1 MAVATNHTGN
11 GGLASGSDQLLIN
24 ILQGQA
30 ADHAFFISTVG
41 EPAQNDAGS
50 IVELTGVAQVS
61 QHAVHLIGTLADFF
75 NEQDLAL
82 GIDLVRRAKRGRQQR
97 QVAAAQTAL
106 GLAGHDGGDGAAFGI
121 DIFHGLTE
129 QHRLH
134 EGSAVLVQTIAPST
148 HHGHMVRFHATD
160 LVEGV
165 EHSGHVAVTAE
176 DLGILLDGLPVQQ
189 RQDTMEAVTAA
200 GTDDALDT
208 LISKSGIDVG
218 STDGIHTGQKAM
230 ACSGTGIEHRL
241 QTHVTDGLHQLLGGF
256 RRGAGT
262 TQNSQTIAGLQ
273 GFGTD
278 HLRFLQS
285 DIQKR
290 EPRGAPFWGK
300 VLTCWR

>member
-1 MAVATNHTGN
+1 MATNHAGN
-11 GGLASGSDQLLIN
+11 GGLAGGSDQLLIN
-24 ILQGQA
+24 VLQSQA
-30 ADHAFFISTVG
+30 ADHAFFISAVG
-41 EPAQNDAGS
+41 ETAQNDAGS

-61 QHAVHLIGTLADFF
+61 QHAVHLIGTLADLFDKQ
-75 NEQDLAL
+75 NLAL
-82 GIDLVRRAKRGRQQR
+82 GIDLVRRAKRGSQQR

-106 GLAGHDGGDGAAFGI
+106 GLTGHDGSDGAAFGI

-129 QHRLH
+129 QHSLYK
-134 EGSAVLVQTIAPST
+134 GSAVLVQTIAPST

-189 RQDTMEAVTAA
+189 RQDTVEAVAAA

-208 LISKSGIDVG
+208 FVGKSSVNVG
-218 STDGIHTGQKAM
+218 STDSVHTGQKAV
-230 ACSGTGIEHRL
+230 AGGGTGIEHRL
-241 QTHVTDGLHQLLGGF
+241 QTHVTDSLHQLLGGF